1 MDLSVRLAVLAVA
14 VPVLSAALVA
24 TDLVAPTHSPGL
36 PVARATVEAE
46 PAVRWTPRVA
56 PPERVAPPVRPVPAP
71 RPVVH
76 QVARSSVRVARVRRT
91 AVPFGQAQAEAVGQ
105 AAFARVNKSLPRGW
119 RIVFEV
125 YRGSW
130 QGLADT
136 GTRQVTIWV
145 RPTDTPARLQVTVA
159 HEMGH
164 VLDYT
169 ALTDRDRQRYLAMR
183 GRSDCRDPWYPRNG
197 TSDYA
202 SPAGDFA
209 EVYALWRGGRGD
221 FRSRF
226 APQPSDLGPFVRFF
240 SELEARQPQ
249 V

>member
-1 MDLSVRLAVLAVA
+1 MRHLTRLAVLAVTT
-14 VPVLSAALVA
+14 PVLVTGLTAAG
-24 TDLVAPTHSPGL
+24 LVAPTQSPRL
-36 PVARATVEAE
+36 PVAQAAVEVE
-46 PAVRWTPRVA
+46 PAVHWTPRVA
-56 PPERVAPPVRPVPAP
+56 PAKLVPRPVRPAP
-71 RPVVH
+71 VAHPVVH
-76 QVARSSVRVARVRRT
+76 RVARTSFRAAPVRRT
-91 AVPFGQAQAEAVGQ
+91 PGVFGQEQAAAVGRE
-105 AAFARVNKSLPRGW
+105 AFARVNKSLPTGW

-145 RPTDTPARLQVTVA
+145 RPTDTAARLQVTVA

-169 ALTDRDRQRYLAMR
+169 TLTDRDRARYLAMR

-221 FRSRF
+221 FRSTF

-240 SELEARQPQ
+240 AELEARQR
-249 V
+249 